1 MSTESNDLEALEEE
15 GWAKKNHAERV
26 SSFIREPTTVLVRSL
41 LTVHSRYFYR
51 NYLPSTLYNIISDHA
66 RMHPQLNGRAAV
78 RAVLHPLRAD
88 AAHALMAARHGDVR
102 LRASHAHDARALAAN
117 GGLGSVVAAGDVAG
131 IGERQNLLRRSHRR
145 LSALPHAT
153 SHVGFRESRRRRLTD
168 ADAPHRP
175 SECRLSNRAAL
186 AAPLPRRLA
195 QPVERRLQAGAAL
208 GARLGARHRLLG
220 ELARGAVVELAPD
233 CVEGAARHKIIA
245 PLEGWVTARLLEP
258 LSASDPEPPLP
269 PEEEDGPRLEN
280 GQVTDRFIKAS
291 LAHLKAQKLLKRDI
305 VVEILRQAKE
315 LLEAEHTVVDFE
327 SEAPHVTVCG
337 DVHGQFYDLLTI
349 FETNGLPSPTNP
361 YIFNGDF
368 VDRGSFSFEVA
379 ITLLSCKVRFPA
391 CVHLNRGNHETR
403 TMARFYGFDGEV
415 RHKYDDDV
423 LELFHACFVR
433 LPLCC
438 VLHGRCLVVH
448 GGLPSEDV
456 STLDDIR
463 KIERRCEPP
472 EMGLFCDVLWSDPQP
487 FLGRQPS
494 RRGVGLSFGPDV
506 TQRFLERSNLALV
519 VRSHEVRD
527 KGYEVEQGGLLI
539 TVFSA
544 PNYCDAVGNQGAF
557 VHLARDLVPRF
568 ATFAAAPHPPIR
580 PMAYSTFAAL
590 GFA

>member
-1 MSTESNDLEALEEE
+1 MAQFGGPGTPRSPAAGRRRNTMGPWVEDSDAADEEE
-15 GWAKKNHAERV
+15 AESQLRRV
-26 SSFIREPTTVLVRSL
+26 AGKRGVLVR
-41 LTVHSRYFYR
+41 
-51 NYLPSTLYNIISDHA
+51 
-66 RMHPQLNGRAAV
+66 
-78 RAVLHPLRAD
+78 
-88 AAHALMAARHGDVR
+88 AARS
-102 LRASHAHDARALAAN
+102 L
-117 GGLGSVVAAGDVAG
+117 
-131 IGERQNLLRRSHRR
+131 
-145 LSALPHAT
+145 
-153 SHVGFRESRRRRLTD
+153 EST
-168 ADAPHRP
+168 
-175 SECRLSNRAAL
+175 
-186 AAPLPRRLA
+186 
-195 QPVERRLQAGAAL
+195 
-208 GARLGARHRLLG
+208 LLG